1 LSGGV
6 NGRPEKAR
14 VARESSVGSEVDLI
28 ARLVAQWYP
37 TTIMRLSRVFL
48 PVLLTAAWGTSLQAQ
63 QTPPPVVPHSEEMFK
78 QLQQEAQSAPSSTSR
93 KPVTGDASD
102 PFARYP
108 ESEYL
113 VATGHGDLTK
123 GAARCEQVADIVAR
137 AELAK
142 RIRVQIKE
150 QATDRVRERSGQP
163 LEQDIEIV
171 REQLANELLQ
181 DVKIVARSTDQ
192 ATNTCSSVA
201 VMPKNKITAQPGLQP
216 SPSP

>member
-1 LSGGV
+1 MSGGV
-6 NGRPEKAR
+6 NGLPEKAR

-28 ARLVAQWYP
+28 ARAAARWYP
-37 TTIMRLSRVFL
+37 TTIMRLSRLVL
-48 PVLLTAAWGTSLQAQ
+48 PVLLTAAWWTSLQAQ
-63 QTPPPVVPHSEEMFK
+63 QTHPPAVPQSEEMFK
-78 QLQQEAQSAPSSTSR
+78 QLQREAQSAPSSTSR
-93 KPVTGDASD
+93 KPWTGDTSD
-102 PFARYP
+102 AFTRYP

-113 VATGHGDLTK
+113 VATGQGDLTK
-123 GAARCEQVADIVAR
+123 GVARCEQVADVVAR

-171 REQLANELLQ
+171 REQLANEFLQ